1 MLQRKLLPVTRR
13 GRRAVK
19 MGTTTAALVVL
30 GAGAALAAG
39 PAEVAGPR
47 ANGTAVTSNGYQ
59 VTPAGEQQILGDLPL
74 VSALSPDGK
83 RLVVVNAGQGTQSVQ
98 VVDTGTGQVV
108 QTIPYT
114 SPAAVY
120 GGVAFSPDGT
130 RLFVA
135 GGGSNVVHTYDVAPG
150 GLSETAPLSLPIPPG
165 TDATGEPLN
174 PFAAGLAVTPDGA
187 RLVVAEQL
195 TDSVGILDLAT
206 GAVSSAPVGHRP
218 YGVTLSADGRK
229 AYVSDQGG
237 QSLSVVDV
245 TGLGPVVRADV
256 PVGTH
261 PSRSVLSPDG
271 LLLYVA
277 NGDSD
282 TISVVQT
289 ATDTVSRMI
298 SLAPYPE
305 AEVGSNPD
313 GLATSPDGKTLYVAN
328 SGNNDVA
335 VIDLARDAV
344 TGMIPVGW
352 YPTSVAITGGRLW
365 VTNGRGLGAGPNNG
379 PGHPDPYRSEPA
391 AENQY
396 SGSMI
401 RGTLSIVATPS
412 PTQLA
417 RLSKQVVANNAFDE
431 RGRVRTPAGTGSVIP
446 RRVGQP
452 SPIKHV
458 IYVVKEN
465 RTFDQVLGDL
475 GRGNGDPSLTLFG
488 RDSAP
493 NTHALAEQFTTFD
506 NFYADAEVSAN
517 GWNWVTAANSNN
529 FAEQQ
534 WPANYSSR
542 GGLYPSENG
551 DPAIGPNAQPMDSH
565 LWNQLAD
572 SHVSFANYGFY
583 VNLSSPSPLPADSA
597 DPVLDKATNHQFTGF
612 TLECPDSS
620 GTFTPL
626 DPGCGPGRIDTW
638 LQDFWA
644 EQASGTMPA
653 VQFVRLPSDHTA
665 ATKAGYPTPKAY
677 VADNDYAL
685 GRLVDAVSHSQ
696 FWKDTAIF
704 VTEDDAQDG
713 PDHVDAHRTLALV
726 ISPYTQ
732 TGRVDSTFYDSASM
746 LRTIELMAGVGPL
759 TQFDAYASPMAPAFT
774 GTPDLAPYTLLTPSQ
789 PFDEVNAAGAPMA
802 TASAMQDFTREDRA
816 DETTVN
822 EAIWK
827 SVHGDGSVMPAPEHN
842 VLAAGTAGDTDG

>member
-1 MLQRKLLPVTRR
+1 MHQRNLLPRTRR
-13 GRRAVK
+13 GRRAAKV
-19 MGTTTAALVVL
+19 GTTVAALVAL
-30 GAGAALAAG
+30 GTGAAFAAG
-39 PAEVAGPR
+39 PPKMAGPR
-47 ANGTAVTSNGYQ
+47 PNGTAVTSNGYE
-59 VTPAGEQQILGDLPL
+59 VTPAGDQRTLGDLPL

-83 RLVVVNAGQGTQSVQ
+83 HLVVVNAGQGTQSVQ
-98 VVDTGTGQVV
+98 VVDTATGQVV
-108 QTIPYT
+108 QTLPYK

-120 GGVAFSPDGT
+120 GGVAFSPDGA

-165 TDATGEPLN
+165 TDATGKPLN

-195 TDSVGILDLAT
+195 VDAVGIVDLAT
-206 GAVSSAPVGHRP
+206 GGVSSAPVGHRP
-218 YGVTLSADGRK
+218 YGVTLSPDGRK
-229 AYVSDQGG
+229 AYVSNQGG

-245 TGLGPVVRADV
+245 TGPAPAVRADV

-261 PSRSVLSPDG
+261 PNRSLLSPDG
-271 LLLYVA
+271 SLLYVA

-282 TISVVQT
+282 TISVVRT
-289 ATDTVSRMI
+289 ATDTLSREI
-298 SLAPYPE
+298 SLAPY
-305 AEVGSNPD
+305 AHAKVGSNPD

-335 VIDLARDAV
+335 VIDLARDTV

-352 YPTSVAITGGRLW
+352 YPTSVVATGGRLW

-379 PGHPDPYRSEPA
+379 PGHPDPYSSTPT
-391 AENQY
+391 AEDQY

-401 RGTLSIVATPS
+401 RGTLSIVPTPS
-412 PTQLA
+412 PAELT
-417 RLSKQVVANNAFDE
+417 RLTKQVVANNAFDE

-465 RTFDQVLGDL
+465 RTYDQVLGDL
-475 GRGNGDPSLTLFG
+475 GRGNGDPSLTLFSS
-488 RDSAP
+488 DSAP
-493 NTHALAEQFTTFD
+493 NTHALARQFTTFD
-506 NFYADAEVSAN
+506 NFYADAEVSAG
-517 GWNWVTAANSNN
+517 GWNWVTAANSNH
-529 FAEQQ
+529 FAEEQ

-542 GGLYPSENG
+542 GGIYPSENG
-551 DPAIGPNAQPMDSH
+551 DPAIGPNAQPTDSH

-583 VNLSSPSPLPADSA
+583 VNLDAPTPLPAESA
-597 DPVLDKATNHQFTGF
+597 DPVLDKATNHDFTGF
-612 TLECPDSS
+612 NLKCPDSS

-638 LQDFWA
+638 LKDFQA
-644 EQASGTMPA
+644 EETSGAMPS
-653 VQFVRLPSDHTA
+653 VQFVRLPSDHTS

-685 GRLVDAVSHSQ
+685 GRLVDAVSHSK

-713 PDHVDAHRTLALV
+713 PDHVDAHRTIALA

-732 TGRVDSTFYDSASM
+732 TGAVDSTFYDSASM
-746 LRTIELMAGVGPL
+746 LRTMELIAGVGPL
-759 TQFDAYASPMAPAFT
+759 TQFDAYATPMAPAFT
-774 GTPDLAPYTLLTPSQ
+774 REPNPAPYTLLKPAQ
-789 PFDEVNAAGAPMA
+789 PFTEVNAATAPMA
-802 TASAMQDFTREDRA
+802 TASASQDLTREDRA
-816 DETTVN
+816 DESTVN
-822 EAIWK
+822 QAIWK
-827 SVHGDGSVMPAPEHN
+827 SVHGADSVMPAPVHN
-842 VLAAGTAGDTDG
+842 VLAAGAAGDTDG